1 MTETR
6 GGPYAPHP
14 DHIGPYRLLRVLGE
28 GGMGIVYEA
37 EQRVTIRRKVA
48 VKVMKP
54 GLDTKE
60 VIARFEAE
68 RQALAVMEHPGIAKV
83 LDAGATEEGRP
94 YFVMELVHGQPLR
107 DYADARKLSIR
118 GRLELFVRVC
128 HAVQHAHHKGVIHRD
143 LKPSNILVEERE
155 GTATPR
161 VIDFGIAKATGQ
173 RLSEVTLVTQL
184 GQALGTP
191 AYMSPEQ
198 AEASGLDVDMRA
210 DVYSL
215 GVTLYELLVG
225 RLPID
230 PAEVGPQDFMFQLLL
245 RVSDPPTPSNRY
257 RTLEGSYRDAVAG
270 FRGTDPGTLRKE
282 LVGDLDC
289 IVMKALEKDRD
300 RRYDTVNA
308 LAQDLQRHLRHEPVW
323 ASSPNV
329 VYRLQK
335 FVRRHRVGV
344 TAGAAV
350 VAALLGGSILAT
362 AGMIRARNAERI
374 AEDEAAVAG
383 EIAEFLENIFA
394 FADPYVA
401 PDTVMT
407 VRAVLD
413 SGANR
418 IHEDLE
424 AQPEHRARLMH
435 VMGRVYNSLGRYTEA
450 ASMLEPALAQREAL
464 DGADDLAVADVLN
477 ELGESYWGQGAYT
490 RADTVLR
497 RALVIRDRVLGPS
510 DTLVAN
516 TLDNL
521 AVVCGRLDDCSEA
534 ERLFRRALDI
544 REAGLGPDHPDV
556 ATSLNNFAAYYGK
569 QGEPAKAEPL
579 FRRALAIWQT
589 RLGPDHLDVATA
601 LNNLG
606 DNYLQQGRVSEAE
619 PLLTRAL
626 AIRESRLSAD
636 HPLVATSLNNLAS
649 CYYRSDNVALA
660 APLFQRALA
669 SWEKTVGPDH
679 PDLQAVLSNLGR
691 AYYKLDRLDEAEP
704 LTRRALAMLER
715 EERIRPLDLSVELL
729 NLGDIYRDQGKYSD
743 ADQLYRRAHQLA
755 QDSLP
760 GDDLIPDALESYATS
775 RRRQGDA
782 TAADSLD
789 ARAKAIRDST
799 AAASEAPD
807 AQEATAPS

>member
-1 MTETR
+1 MTSASDGT
-6 GGPYAPHP
+6 HP

-60 VIARFEAE
+60 VIGRFEAE

-107 DYADARKLSIR
+107 DYADAGKLSIR
-118 GRLELFVRVC
+118 ERLELFVRVC

-155 GTATPR
+155 GIAIPR

-173 RLSEVTLVTQL
+173 RLSEITLVTQL

-198 AEASGLDVDMRA
+198 AAASGLDVDMRT

-230 PAEVGPQDFMFQLLL
+230 PDEVGPQGFMYQLLL
-245 RVSDPPTPSNRY
+245 RESDPPTPSNRY
-257 RTLEGSYRDAVAG
+257 RTLEGAYRDAVAG
-270 FRGTDPGTLRKE
+270 FRGTDPGSLRKE
-282 LVGDLDC
+282 LSGDLDC

-308 LAQDLQRHLRHEPVW
+308 LGQDLQRHLRHEPVW

-335 FVRRHRVGV
+335 FVRRHRLAVV
-344 TAGAAV
+344 AGSAV
-350 VAALLGGSILAT
+350 VAALLGGSVLAT
-362 AGMIRARNAERI
+362 VGMVHARNAERV
-374 AEDEAAVAG
+374 AENEAAAARR
-383 EIAEFLENIFA
+383 IAAFLESLFA
-394 FADPYVA
+394 EADPYMA
-401 PDTVMT
+401 HPESAS
-407 VRAVLD
+407 VRDVLD
-413 SGANR
+413 RGARTIRADLSG
-418 IHEDLE
+418 
-424 AQPEHRARLMH
+424 QPEVQARLMH
-435 VMGRVYNSLGRYTEA
+435 VMGRVYNKLGMYEDA
-450 ASMLEPALAQREAL
+450 DSMLVPALALHETL
-464 DGADDLAVADVLN
+464 YGAVHLTVSDVLN
-477 ELGESYWGQGAYT
+477 DLGESVWGEGSFD
-490 RADTVLR
+490 RADSALR
-497 RALVIRDRVLGPS
+497 RALVIRERVLGPA

-521 AVVCGRLDDCSEA
+521 AVACGRLEGCTEA
-534 ERLFRRALDI
+534 EDLFQRALGIREAILGPDHVDVAISQSNFGAYYERQRDFAKAEPHLRRALDI
-544 REAGLGPDHPDV
+544 WEA
-556 ATSLNNFAAYYGK
+556 
-569 QGEPAKAEPL
+569 
-579 FRRALAIWQT
+579 
-589 RLGPDHLDVATA
+589 RLGPQHLDVAYA

-606 DNYLQQGRVSEAE
+606 DLYVDQGRLTEAE

-626 AIRESRLSAD
+626 AIREDRLSPD
-636 HPLVATSLNNLAS
+636 HPLVAASLNNLAK
-649 CYYRSDNVALA
+649 CYYHLENVAMA

-669 SWEKTVGPDH
+669 IWEKTVGPDH

-691 AYYKLDRLDEAEP
+691 SYWKLDRLDEAEP
-704 LTRRALAMLER
+704 LTRRALAVLER
-715 EERIRPLDLSVELL
+715 EERVRPWDLSVELL
-729 NLGDIYRDQGKYSD
+729 NLADIYRDQRRYGD
-743 ADQLYRRAHQLA
+743 ADSLYRRAIQVL
-755 QDSLP
+755 QRSLP
-760 GDDLIPDALESYATS
+760 EDALILDAFDSYATLL
-775 RRRQGDA
+775 RRAGNVA
-782 TAADSLD
+782 AADSLD
-789 ARAKAIRDST
+789 AERAAL
-799 AAASEAPD
+799 AASRS
-807 AQEATAPS
+807 QSY